1 MSSVSKAAA
10 SNRREDI
17 PAWGFVAACA
27 VLWLATLVSELQGAA
42 QQSAARPIEQIDRTT
57 GPGDYETGSVS
68 RSANYWIEVGRAA
81 GAT

>member
-17 PAWGFVAACA
+17 PAWGFVVACA
-27 VLWLATLVSELQGAA
+27 VLLLATLVSELQGAA
-42 QQSAARPIEQIDRTT
+42 QHSAARPIEQIDHAT

-68 RSANYWIEVGRAA
+68 GPANYWIEAGRAA
-81 GAT
+81 AAT